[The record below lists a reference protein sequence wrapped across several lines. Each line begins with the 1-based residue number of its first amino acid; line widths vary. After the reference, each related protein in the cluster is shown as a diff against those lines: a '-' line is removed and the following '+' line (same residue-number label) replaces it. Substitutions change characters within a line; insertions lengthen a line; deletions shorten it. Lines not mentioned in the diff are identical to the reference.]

1 MSLSDNV
8 KDMFTVLLE
17 QVGVA
22 VWVEVVTESPRCTY
36 YFGPFS
42 SFPEAE
48 AAVAGYKEDLE
59 AEGAVV
65 VGLVT
70 RRCKPESLTIY
81 DEAVDLKVN
90 HAPKLSSQRF
100 SSAG

>member
-17 QVGVA
+17 QIGVA
-22 VWVEVVTESPRCTY
+22 VWVEVVTESPCCTY

-42 SFPEAE
+42 SFSEAE
-48 AAVAGYKEDLE
+48 AAVSGYEEDLE
-59 AEGAVV
+59 GEGAVV

-70 RRCKPESLTIY
+70 KRCKPEQMTIY
-81 DEAVDLKVN
+81 DEAVDLKLN
-90 HAPKLSSQRF
+90 RAPN
-100 SSAG
+100 SAATATNSGG

>member
-1 MSLSDNV
+1 MSLTNNV
-8 KDMFTVLLE
+8 KDMFTLLLE
-17 QVGVA
+17 QLGIA

-48 AAVAGYKEDLE
+48 AALPGYKEDLE

-65 VGLVT
+65 VGSVT
-70 RRCKPESLTIY
+70 RRCKPEQLTIY
-81 DEAVDLKVN
+81 DEAKDLTVN
-90 HAPKLSSQRF
+90 RTLSGQ
-100 SSAG
+100 AL

>member
-8 KDMFTVLLE
+8 KDMFTVFLGQL
-17 QVGVA
+17 GMA
-22 VWVEVVTESPRCTY
+22 VWVEVVTESPCCTY

-48 AAVAGYKEDLE
+48 AALSGYKEDLE

-65 VGLVT
+65 VGLAT
-70 RRCKPESLTIY
+70 KRCKPEQLTIY

-90 HAPKLSSQRF
+90 REPKLSSQRY
-100 SSAG
+100 

>member
-17 QVGVA
+17 QLGMA
-22 VWVEVVTESPRCTY
+22 VWVEVVTDLPRCTY

-48 AAVAGYKEDLE
+48 ALVSGYKEDLE

-70 RRCKPESLTIY
+70 KRCKPVALTVY
-81 DEAVDLKVN
+81 DEAADLKVN
-90 HAPKLSSQRF
+90 REPKLSGQRY
-100 SSAG
+100 

>member
-1 MSLSDNV
+1 MSLTNNV

-17 QVGVA
+17 QLGMA
-22 VWVEVVTESPRCTY
+22 VWIEVVTDAPRCTY

-48 AAVAGYKEDLE
+48 AALPGYREDLE

-70 RRCKPESLTIY
+70 RRCKPDLLTIY
-81 DEAVDLKVN
+81 DESVDINADRL
-90 HAPKLSSQRF
+90 PKLSKQPH
-100 SSAG
+100 

>member
-8 KDMFTVLLE
+8 KDMFTVFLGQL
-17 QVGVA
+17 GMA

-36 YFGPFS
+36 YFGPFA

-48 AAVAGYKEDLE
+48 VAVCGYKEDLE

-65 VGLVT
+65 IGLVT
-70 RRCKPESLTIY
+70 KRCKPEQLTIY

-90 HAPKLSSQRF
+90 RAPKLSSQRY
-100 SSAG
+100 

>member
-1 MSLSDNV
+1 MSLSNNV

-17 QVGVA
+17 QLGMA
-22 VWVEVVTESPRCTY
+22 VWIEVITESPCCTY

-48 AAVAGYKEDLE
+48 ASVSGYKEDLE

-70 RRCKPESLTIY
+70 KRCKPEQLTIY
-81 DEAVDLKVN
+81 DEAGDLKVN
-90 HAPKLSSQRF
+90 RTPKLSSQPY
-100 SSAG
+100 